1 MSEETLHRIDSI
13 RQKINAIHNNLLE
26 ERLNNENLQEKIDVL
41 QKNIIHLEDENKKI
55 LAENVDIKSKLDQ
68 ANNKDEG
75 AHLFSN
81 AKSTEEIDEMINEI
95 EFCIEHLK
103 SN

>member
-41 QKNIIHLEDENKKI
+41 QKNIIHLEDGNKKI

-81 AKSTEEIDEMINEI
+81 AKSSEEIDEMINEI

>member
-68 ANNKDEG
+68 AHNNDEG

-81 AKSTEEIDEMINEI
+81 AKSSEEIDEMINEI

>member
-1 MSEETLHRIDSI
+1 M
-13 RQKINAIHNNLLE
+13 
-26 ERLNNENLQEKIDVL
+26 
-41 QKNIIHLEDENKKI
+41 
-55 LAENVDIKSKLDQ
+55 DQ
-68 ANNKDEG
+68 ASNKDEG

-81 AKSTEEIDEMINEI
+81 AKSSEEIDEMINEI

>member
-13 RQKINAIHNNLLE
+13 RQKVNAIHNNLLK

-41 QKNIIHLEDENKKI
+41 QKNISHLEDENKKI

-68 ANNKDEG
+68 ASNKDEG

-81 AKSTEEIDEMINEI
+81 AKSSEEIDEMINEI

>member
-81 AKSTEEIDEMINEI
+81 AKSSEEIDEMINEI